1 MERCRCWQE
10 RQMQCKES
18 HYFTDTD
25 VSRYPANVD
34 VGHILLLD
42 DVLQAG
48 LRQLLVVK
56 EGGVGVDV
64 RVGALEW
71 NPGSALSSDTQE
83 MLARVRAGPRVE
95 KVDRLAVT

>member
-71 NPGSALSSDTQE
+71 NPGSDLSSDTQE
-83 MLARVRAGPRVE
+83 MLEHSVRGPGWKRWTGW
-95 KVDRLAVT
+95 R

>member
-1 MERCRCWQE
+1 
-10 RQMQCKES
+10 MQCKES

-34 VGHILLLD
+34 VGHVLLLD

-83 MLARVRAGPRVE
+83 MLEQCAGPRVE

>member
-10 RQMQCKES
+10 RQMQCNES

-83 MLARVRAGPRVE
+83 MLEHSERGPGWKRWTGW
-95 KVDRLAVT
+95 R

>member
-1 MERCRCWQE
+1 
-10 RQMQCKES
+10 MQCKES

-71 NPGSALSSDTQE
+71 NLLTHRKCLSTVCGAQGGKGGQVGGD
-83 MLARVRAGPRVE
+83 
-95 KVDRLAVT
+95 VTSG

>member
-1 MERCRCWQE
+1 
-10 RQMQCKES
+10 MQCKES
-18 HYFTDTD
+18 HCFTDTD

-64 RVGALEW
+64 GVGALAKSKS
-71 NPGSALSSDTQE
+71 GSDSGSDSSQE
-83 MLARVRAGPRVE
+83 MLERVLASSSSGPQSRKGGQV
-95 KVDRLAVT
+95 AP

>member
-1 MERCRCWQE
+1 
-10 RQMQCKES
+10 MQCKES

-25 VSRYPANVD
+25 VSCYPANVD

-83 MLARVRAGPRVE
+83 MIARVRAAQGGKGGQVGG
-95 KVDRLAVT
+95 DVTSR